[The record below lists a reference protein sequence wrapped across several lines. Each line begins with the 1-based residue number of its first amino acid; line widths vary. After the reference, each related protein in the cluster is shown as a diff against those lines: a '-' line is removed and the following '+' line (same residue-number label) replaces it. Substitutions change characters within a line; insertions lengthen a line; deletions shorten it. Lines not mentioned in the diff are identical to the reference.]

1 MTLKYCLDL
10 NISLNKNV
18 YQNARACVCQN
29 MNHILDQNVTQ
40 KYDKI
45 CLSKYDP
52 NTNDSCPKSIKVL
65 GSE

>member
-18 YQNARACVCQN
+18 YQNARAGVCQN

-45 CLSKYDP
+45 CLSKYEP
-52 NTNDSCPKSIKVL
+52 NTNGSCPKSIKFHS
-65 GSE
+65 SE